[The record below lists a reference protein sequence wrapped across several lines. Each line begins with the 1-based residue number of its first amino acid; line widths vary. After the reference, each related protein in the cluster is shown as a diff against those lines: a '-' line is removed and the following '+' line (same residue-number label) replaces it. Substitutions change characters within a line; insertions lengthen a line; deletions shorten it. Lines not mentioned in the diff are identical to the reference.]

1 MKIYDKP
8 VVHLVASTQMHHED
22 VDAFLEGHETH
33 MPAAWIAETMDG
45 DQGPELAGRICYMAF
60 GDKAGRKGAEYL
72 KHILEVGH
80 GSVLEHTNISIIV
93 EGISRTC
100 THEWVRHRVGQGY
113 SQLSQRYV
121 DSAEAALVIHP
132 ASKDDPSGEVRQAL
146 VDSFEKA
153 VVLYEQLTKKLAD
166 AYLAPETLFK
176 IAVDHGVL
184 ELKEVG
190 PSSPFYGS
198 YRIAGEVA
206 SGEVNTAK
214 EDEWIKILG
223 KPEHAGEVN
232 LGKHVKKKT
241 RTARRKM
248 ARECAREVLPNSTET
263 KMYVTGN
270 MRAWRHFFGM
280 RGNSNADR
288 QIRRVAVAVFEKMQ
302 NYVPFCL
309 QDITAEE
316 TADGI
321 GCLVVKNNKV

>member
-8 VVHLVASTQMHHED
+8 VVHLVASTQMHHEAID
-22 VDAFLEGHETH
+22 DFLDGHQTH
-33 MPAAWIAETMDG
+33 MPAEWCVEASDG
-45 DQGPELAGRICYMAF
+45 DQGPELAGRLCYMAF

-80 GSVLEHTNISIIV
+80 GSVLEHTNISIIA

-121 DSAEAALVIHP
+121 DSSEAALVIHP
-132 ASKDDPSGEVRQAL
+132 AAMDDPTGEVRQAL

-176 IAVDHGVL
+176 IAIDQKVIYESDKGQYDVYSVPGFAKDGYAYKELLSLLIKDTDNL
-184 ELKEVG
+184 EL
-190 PSSPFYGS
+190 
-198 YRIAGEVA
+198 R
-206 SGEVNTAK
+206 
-214 EDEWIKILG
+214 
-223 KPEHAGEVN
+223 
-232 LGKHVKKKT
+232 KHIVKKT
-241 RTARRKM
+241 RTSRRKM

-280 RGNSNADR
+280 RGNANADR
-288 QIRRVAVAVFEKMQ
+288 QIRRVAVEVFRKMQ
-302 NYVPFCL
+302 EHVPFCL
-309 QDITAEE
+309 QDITAKE

-321 GCLVVKNNKV
+321 GCLVVQNNKV